1 VTLATTIFSKQHT
14 VTLTNQG
21 IDMKYGRFVNEFMGA
36 AGINSEVANEA
47 ELDRYFCD
55 ISPVEQA
62 AMLASIDPSIDAQSL
77 SLLMQGN
84 WRGVGSGVELRAA
97 R

>member
-1 VTLATTIFSKQHT
+1 
-14 VTLTNQG
+14 
-21 IDMKYGRFVNEFMGA
+21 MKYGRFVNEFMGG

-47 ELDRYFCD
+47 ELDLYFCD
-55 ISPVEQA
+55 VSPVEQA
-62 AMLASIDPSIDAQSL
+62 ALLASIDSSIDAQSL

-84 WRGVGSGVELRAA
+84 WRDVGSGVELRAG

>member
-1 VTLATTIFSKQHT
+1 MPP
-14 VTLTNQG
+14 NEG
-21 IDMKYGRFVNEFMGA
+21 NNMEYGRFVSKFMQA
-36 AGINSEVANEA
+36 QGIDSEVANEA
-47 ELDRYFCD
+47 ELDLYFCD
-55 ISPVEQA
+55 VSPVEQA

-84 WRGVGSGVELRAA
+84 WRDVGSGVELRAG